1 MGDLRLACRALAV
14 TPIMTLVAVLSLALG
29 IGANVAIFSLANS
42 LLLRPLPVAD
52 PDRLVAISDTS
63 ERALQY
69 WPLPVWDE
77 IRQRPDLFAA
87 TFAWTSAR
95 LALTDP
101 GHTRPLTAAW
111 VSGSAFAALGVQAQV
126 GRVLAA
132 SDDSATQRDGPI
144 VVVSDAFWRREL
156 QGDPAV
162 VGRPISLNGVM
173 TTVVGVT
180 ARDFFGIDV
189 GSSIDAI
196 LPLNDE
202 PLIQGR
208 DSAVTAGHMNA
219 ALFARLKAGQTRQ
232 VAIETLRAIQPQIRD
247 ATRPF
252 SAAGPGDDPYGR
264 EYMKAPFILIP
275 AGSGISLIRTRYAQ
289 PLIVLL
295 AIASLVLLAAC
306 TNVAN
311 VLLARAGARR
321 HELSVRI
328 ALGASRYRLVRQL
341 FAESVLLGV
350 SSAIAGVL
358 TASWASR
365 LLVNQL
371 SIETGRIV
379 LDLSVD
385 WRTAAFASGV
395 AIASVVICGVLP
407 AFRASGVSPIDALKQ
422 HGRPGRDG
430 GGRTAD
436 LLVVAQVALSVVLVV
451 AAGLFV
457 RTFTSLATRDLG
469 FARERIL
476 LARID
481 SQRAIADPERR
492 MGVYERV
499 RETVA
504 AQPDVADAA
513 LSVVTP
519 VSNLVMDPP
528 VSVSGANVASTRV
541 YSNAVSAHWLE
552 VYGIPVVAGRRLRET
567 DGLGTTPVVVVN
579 EAFARRFFGASSP
592 IDQFVTLP
600 ELMVRPS
607 PNMPLRIVGVVAD
620 AVYVRLRELPQP
632 TMYMP
637 MVQHQNP
644 FFAGS
649 YTAINLNVR
658 TRAGTPSQLAR
669 GIAAAIASVN
679 PRLEVTFRPLSD
691 QISDALARE
700 RVLALL
706 AGFFGVLALLLAA
719 LGLYGVTTYAV
730 IRRRSEIAIRMALG
744 ATPIGIVTMMLSHA
758 GVLVGL
764 GVGAGWLLSLWGSQV
779 VASLLYGVA
788 PHDSWTFVSAA
799 AVLVVVSAIA
809 GWLPAW
815 RASHADPAVVLRQS

>member
-1 MGDLRLACRALAV
+1 MRDLRLACRALAATPVV
-14 TPIMTLVAVLSLALG
+14 TFVAILSLALG

-42 LLLRPLPVAD
+42 LLLRSLPVTD

-63 ERALQY
+63 ERGLQY

-77 IRQRPDLFAA
+77 IRHRPELFEA

-111 VSGSAFAALGVQAQV
+111 VSGSTFAALGVHAQV

-132 SDDSATQRDGPI
+132 SDDTASNHDGPI
-144 VVVSDAFWRREL
+144 AVVSDSFWRREL
-156 QGDPAV
+156 AGDPAV

-180 ARDFFGIDV
+180 ARDFFGIDI
-189 GSSIDAI
+189 GSSIDAM

-208 DSAVTAGHMNA
+208 DSAVTAGRMNA
-219 ALFARLKAGQTRQ
+219 AVFARLKPGQTRQ
-232 VAIETLRAIQPQIRD
+232 LAIEALRAIQPQIRE
-247 ATRPF
+247 ATRPLR
-252 SAAGPGDDPYGR
+252 AGGPGDDPYGR
-264 EYMKAPFILIP
+264 EYLKAPFVLQP
-275 AGSGISLIRTRYAQ
+275 AGSGTSLIRSRYAQ
-289 PLIVLL
+289 PLLVLL
-295 AIASLVLLAAC
+295 GIASLVLLAAC
-306 TNVAN
+306 ANVAN

-321 HELSVRI
+321 HELSVRV

-341 FAESVLLGV
+341 FTESVLLSV
-350 SSAIAGVL
+350 ASAVAGVL

-407 AFRASGVSPIDALKQ
+407 ALRASGIAPIEALKQ
-422 HGRPGRDG
+422 HGQPAREG

-436 LLVVAQVALSVVLVV
+436 LLVVAQVALSIVLVV

-469 FARERIL
+469 FARESIL

-481 SQRAIADPERR
+481 SQRAVADLERR
-492 MGVYERV
+492 MAVYERV
-499 RETVA
+499 REIVA
-504 AQPDVADAA
+504 AQPNVAEAA
-513 LSVVTP
+513 LSVITP
-519 VSNLVMDPP
+519 VSNMVMDPP
-528 VSVSGANVASTRV
+528 VSVSGTNVASTRV

-552 VYGIPVVAGRRLRET
+552 VYGIPVVAGRGLLDT
-567 DGLGTTPVVVVN
+567 DGLGTTPVAVVN
-579 EAFARRFFGASSP
+579 KAFARRFFGASSP
-592 IDQFVTLP
+592 IDQFITLP

-607 PNMPLRIVGVVAD
+607 PNVPLRIVGVVAD

-637 MVQHQNP
+637 MVQHSNP

-649 YTAINLNVR
+649 YSAVNLNIR
-658 TRAGTPSQLAR
+658 ARAGSPSQLAR
-669 GIAAAIASVN
+669 GVAAAIASVN
-679 PRLEVTFRPLSD
+679 PRLEVTFRSLSD

-706 AGFFGVLALLLAA
+706 AGFFGVLAMLLAA

-730 IRRRSEIAIRMALG
+730 IRRRGEIAIRMALG
-744 ATPIGIVTMMLSHA
+744 ATPSGIMRMVLSHA
-758 GVLVGL
+758 GGLVAVGM
-764 GVGAGWLLSLWGSQV
+764 GVGWILSLWGSRAI
-779 VASLLYGVA
+779 ASLLYGVA
-788 PHDSWTFVSAA
+788 PRDGWTFIGAA
-799 AVLVVVSAIA
+799 LVLGVVSAIA

-815 RASHADPAVVLRQS
+815 RASRADPALVLRQR